1 MPSTTPSLRL
11 IPALQCPRC
20 GQLLVQSGR
29 EDEQVYCPECGY
41 SVKNGAP
48 TKSECEHYSPAY

>member
-1 MPSTTPSLRL
+1 MLSILPSLCL
-11 IPALQCPRC
+11 LPTLQCPRC

-41 SVKNGAP
+41 GTPAEVPK
-48 TKSECEHYSPAY
+48 TSEKRIDRF